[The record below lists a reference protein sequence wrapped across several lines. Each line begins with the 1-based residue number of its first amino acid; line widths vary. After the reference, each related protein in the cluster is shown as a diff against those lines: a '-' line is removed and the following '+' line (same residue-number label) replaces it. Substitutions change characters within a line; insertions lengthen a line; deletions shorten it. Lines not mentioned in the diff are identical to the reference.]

1 MNAPLLVELFCEEL
15 PPKALKKLGDAFA
28 EGVRAKLQALGFL
41 EADSVATAFATP
53 RRLAVRIANVRER
66 SPDTPKKDKV
76 LPISVAFA
84 ADGKP
89 QPPLLK
95 KLAALGLSEADIPKL
110 TRAPDGKAEALFYE
124 SVAPGQPLAAVL
136 QGAVEEA
143 IAKLPIPK
151 VMSYQL
157 ADLSTVQFVRPAH
170 HLVALHGAKVV
181 PITILGLKA
190 DQRTLGHRF
199 VSRAVGGLLTI
210 ASADSYETDLEHNG
224 GVIASFDARRAKIV
238 RDLQAR
244 AGQDVVIMPD
254 ALLDEVTALV
264 EWPVVVEGHFEE
276 TFLDVPQ
283 ECLILTMQLNQKYF
297 ALSDQSG
304 KLRNRFLLVS
314 NLQTEDESLIRGGNE
329 RVLRAR
335 LADAKFFYDTDRK
348 QRLDTRLEGLKSV
361 VYHNK
366 LGSTYQRVER
376 IRKVARYVAE
386 QIGADIA
393 NADRAALLAKC
404 DLLTGM
410 VGEFPELQ
418 GIMGAYYARHDGES
432 ADVCEAVGLQY
443 AVRIEDGAKPSL
455 VALAN
460 YIAERAEVLVGIWG
474 IGLQPTGEKDPF
486 ALRRAALGLIRGF
499 ELAGASTAQSGTPST
514 LDLNT
519 VLAYAATTFEAGVL
533 KPETL
538 TEVTDFIFERYRN
551 QLAGVFDRAAVDAV
565 IALRPALQEVVAR
578 VRAVIEFSKLPE
590 AESLAAA
597 NKRIGNILKKAEG
610 TGAAKVDATLFAEA
624 AEKAL
629 AQAVD
634 AARPN
639 VDALYAHGDYAA
651 SLSALAALRAPVD
664 AFFNDVMVM
673 ADDPAV
679 RANRIALLGS
689 LHDLMNRV
697 ADLAKLAG

>member
-41 EADSVATAFATP
+41 EADSAATAFATP

-76 LPISVAFA
+76 LPVSVAFG

-124 SVAPGQPLAAVL
+124 SVAPGQPLGAVL
-136 QGAVEEA
+136 QGVVEEA

-170 HLVALHGAKVV
+170 HLVALHGSAVV
-181 PITILGLKA
+181 PIEVLGLKA
-190 DQRTLGHRF
+190 DRHTLGHRF
-199 VSRAVGGLLTI
+199 ISRAVGGLVTF
-210 ASADSYETDLEHNG
+210 ASADDYEAELERSG

-238 RDLQAR
+238 AALQAR
-244 AGQDVVIMPD
+244 AGQDQVIMPD

-264 EWPVVVEGHFEE
+264 EWPVVVEGHFEAA
-276 TFLDVPQ
+276 FLDVPQ

-297 ALSDQSG
+297 ALADAAG

-314 NLQTEDESLIRGGNE
+314 NLQADDDSLVRGGNE

-335 LADAKFFYDTDRK
+335 LADAKFFYDTDLK
-348 QRLDTRLEGLKSV
+348 QPLDTRLEGLKSV

-376 IRKVARYVAE
+376 IRKIARYVA
-386 QIGADIA
+386 QQVGASIDH
-393 NADRAALLAKC
+393 ADRAALLSKC

-418 GIMGAYYARHDGES
+418 GIMGAYYARHDGEH

-443 AVRIEDGAKPSL
+443 AVRIEDDAKPSL
-455 VALAN
+455 VALTN

-499 ELAGASTAQSGTPST
+499 ELLGPAGAK
-514 LDLNT
+514 LDLGA
-519 VLAYAATTFEAGVL
+519 VLGFAASTFEAGVL
-533 KPETL
+533 KAETL
-538 TEVTDFIFERYRN
+538 AEVADFIYERYRN
-551 QLAGVFDRAAVDAV
+551 QLAGLLDRAAVEAV

-578 VRAVIEFSKLPE
+578 VRAVVEFSKLPE

-610 TGAAKVDATLFAEA
+610 TDAAKVDAVLFTEA

-679 RANRIALLGS
+679 RANRIALLGA
-689 LHDLMNRV
+689 LHGLMNRV
-697 ADLAKLAG
+697 ADLARLAG